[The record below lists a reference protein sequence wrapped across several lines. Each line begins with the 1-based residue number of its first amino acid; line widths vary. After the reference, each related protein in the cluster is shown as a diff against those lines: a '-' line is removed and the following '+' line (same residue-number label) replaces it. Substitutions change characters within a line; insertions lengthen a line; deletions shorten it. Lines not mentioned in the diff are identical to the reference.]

1 MYAPVTTSFET
12 IVLERAGS
20 VVYLTM
26 DRPRAKN
33 ALNLRMVQEIQ
44 EMFASIREDRTIRCV
59 VMQGAGG
66 TFSAGA
72 DIKEMRDPAHQTA
85 EAQLAY
91 ANALEEMLRSVQY
104 APQVTVAAIDGVAM
118 GGGLGLVC
126 VSDVAI
132 ASEHSVFALPEAR
145 LGIAPAVISSYL
157 VDRVGLSQA
166 RRLALSGR
174 RINGYQAQS
183 IGLVHELASGG
194 SLDQMVDS
202 YVSDVLHG
210 SPEALATTKSLLF
223 QVAGNSPGES
233 RDLRVATLNRLRDS
247 AEAREGMAAFVEKR
261 KPFWVE
267 AEEKIRW

>member
-1 MYAPVTTSFET
+1 MYATITTSFET

-20 VVYLTM
+20 VAYLTM

-33 ALNLRMVQEIQ
+33 ALNLRMVQEIH
-44 EMFASIREDRTIRCV
+44 ELFASIHDDRTIRCV
-59 VMQGAGG
+59 VIQGAGG

-85 EAQLAY
+85 EAQLFY
-91 ANALEEMLRSVQY
+91 ANALEQMLRSIQY
-104 APQVTVAAIDGVAM
+104 APQVTVAAVDGVAM

-126 VSDVAI
+126 VTDVAM
-132 ASEHSVFALPEAR
+132 ASEHATFALPEAR
-145 LGIAPAVISSYL
+145 LGISPAVISSYL

-183 IGLVHELASGG
+183 IGLVHEVASGG
-194 SLDQMVDS
+194 TLDQMVDS
-202 YVSDVLHG
+202 YVSDILHG

-223 QVAGNSPGES
+223 EVDGNSPEET
-233 RDLRVATLNRLRDS
+233 RELRVGTLNRLREGE
-247 AEAREGMAAFVEKR
+247 EAREGMAAFVEKR
-261 KPFWVE
+261 KPFWVR
-267 AEEKIRW
+267 AEEKISW